1 MKTGKEKRFSYL
13 PRHTDVGEITI
24 TKFAVIIVLM
34 FLTGTIIT
42 SAIHELGIVISTA
55 ILGGSVI
62 HTTISWF
69 WGATQISG
77 NLPAAQM
84 FFVMISGTL
93 FVFLFMFALALFPE
107 PLYTNLTAVIL
118 GFRNFIDGAPFLAG
132 SDGFQAAKISL
143 IGAWAWYIF
152 LIVSFGFIMAYALGY
167 RIDFREGLK
176 WN

>member
-1 MKTGKEKRFSYL
+1 MKANKEKRFTYL
-13 PRHTDVGEITI
+13 PRHTDIGDITI

-55 ILGGSVI
+55 LLGGTVV

-77 NLPAAQM
+77 SLPGPQM

-93 FVFLFMFALALFPE
+93 FVFLFMLVLALYPE
-107 PLYTNLTAVIL
+107 PFYTNIVAVIL

-132 SDGFQAAKISL
+132 SDGYQAAQISA
-143 IGAWAWYIF
+143 IGAWLWYIF
-152 LIVSFGFIMAYALGY
+152 LIISFGFVMAYALGY
-167 RIDFREGLK
+167 KIEFRKG